1 MQMRWLAV
9 PVLMAIGSAAL
20 AASCPPLLEG
30 QLPKL
35 RAKES
40 IDLCQRFAGKPL
52 VIVNT
57 ASFCGFAPQ
66 FKGLE
71 ALYQRYK
78 GEGLEVIGG
87 ASVCCANTLN
97 RCTASGPL
105 TFCGSVMVKVTP

>member
-52 VIVNT
+52 VIVTPPAFVGSPHNSK
-57 ASFCGFAPQ
+57 ASKLCINATRA
-66 FKGLE
+66 KGW
-71 ALYQRYK
+71 K
-78 GEGLEVIGG
+78 
-87 ASVCCANTLN
+87 
-97 RCTASGPL
+97 
-105 TFCGSVMVKVTP
+105 